1 MVDEYNQITD
11 HEGKIKIFKYDVYMM
26 QYISLLNARTNFPLD
41 SSTTPYPAR
50 AMKMRCVYQQFW
62 HRRHNSTVEIAFGG
76 GDDISCDAMLNTAAS
91 SIKGLRYSYPRN
103 ELIERVFQECEKAF
117 KGHTASLQHPKQR
130 PCNVAVENKAD
141 YHYEVI
147 ESAIMQFPLPWGDM
161 KCVTRRMLNL
171 T

>member
-1 MVDEYNQITD
+1 MVVSLISHQNKDERYASYQSPEEFLSSAKSSQLCGKQKWHGTKVSCRERATFLVDEYNQITD

-91 SIKGLRYSYPRN
+91 SIKGL
-103 ELIERVFQECEKAF
+103 LT
-117 KGHTASLQHPKQR
+117 HTHGM
-130 PCNVAVENKAD
+130 N
-141 YHYEVI
+141 
-147 ESAIMQFPLPWGDM
+147 
-161 KCVTRRMLNL
+161 
-171 T
+171 

>member
-1 MVDEYNQITD
+1 MVVSLISHQNKDERYASYQSPEEFLSSAKSSQLFVENKNGMAPKLVAGKERFLVDEYNQITD

-41 SSTTPYPAR
+41 SSTTPYSAR

-91 SIKGLRYSYPRN
+91 SIKGL
-103 ELIERVFQECEKAF
+103 LT
-117 KGHTASLQHPKQR
+117 HTHGM
-130 PCNVAVENKAD
+130 N
-141 YHYEVI
+141 
-147 ESAIMQFPLPWGDM
+147 
-161 KCVTRRMLNL
+161 
-171 T
+171 